1 MRMKKTIL
9 SVLATFI
16 VCTAWA
22 QAPREEIFG
31 AAYCDPVTLLWQPL
45 MPPIAGK
52 ELYRFEATLCTNPD
66 NQRQGQTC
74 YRGEM
79 VYANGLRTN
88 SKMRCVTGIPR
99 AQVPTPSPEIRFQKS
114 N

>member
-1 MRMKKTIL
+1 MRVRNAIL
-9 SVLATFI
+9 GVLATFI
-16 VCTAWA
+16 VSMAWA

-52 ELYRFEATLCTNPD
+52 EGYRFEATRCTNRD

-74 YRGEM
+74 YRGEI
-79 VYANGLRTN
+79 VNANGLRTN
-88 SKMRCVTGIPR
+88 SSMRCVTGIPR
-99 AQVPTPSPEIRFQKS
+99 AQVP
-114 N
+114 

>member
-1 MRMKKTIL
+1 MRMKKAIL
-9 SVLATFI
+9 GVLAAFI
-16 VCTAWA
+16 VCAAWA

-45 MPPIAGK
+45 MPPVAGK
-52 ELYRFEATLCTNPD
+52 ERYHFEATPCTNID

-74 YRGEM
+74 YRGEI
-79 VYANGLRTN
+79 VHANGLRSTMSN
-88 SKMRCVTGIPR
+88 RCVTGMPR
-99 AQVPTPSPEIRFQKS
+99 AQAPTPSPEIRFQKI